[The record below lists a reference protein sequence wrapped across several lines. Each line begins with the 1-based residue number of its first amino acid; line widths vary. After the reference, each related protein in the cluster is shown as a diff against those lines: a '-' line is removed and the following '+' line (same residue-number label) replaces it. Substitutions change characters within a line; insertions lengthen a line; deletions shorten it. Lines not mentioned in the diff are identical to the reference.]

1 MAKVCTIAWVHGT
14 VQGVGFRYS
23 TQREAT
29 ELGLTGY
36 ARNMDDGSV
45 EVVNRGYDPKRGG
58 WREAV
63 GRALFTGD
71 RGRGSLKVSFFGPF
85 YGGYHV
91 VALDQKEYAWSLVMG
106 PDRDYLWI
114 LAREKRLPEDVRA
127 RLLEQARG
135 YGIDVGGLI
144 WVEQSRGDG

>member
-1 MAKVCTIAWVHGT
+1 MAAPPE
-14 VQGVGFRYS
+14 R
-23 TQREAT
+23 RAT
-29 ELGLTGY
+29 LLVVDDDALLRRALADGLGSERL
-36 ARNMDDGSV
+36 
-45 EVVNRGYDPKRGG
+45 EVVEAGTGA
-58 WREAV
+58 EAV
-63 GRALFTGD
+63 ALCRA
-71 RGRGSLKVSFFGPF
+71 RPV
-85 YGGYHV
+85 HV

-127 RLLEQARG
+127 RLLELARG